1 MADKIYYDVVA
12 TGTSNTTHSFFT
24 HTEKSDGITTTN
36 LTESN
41 KLDKDFTLKRIIL
54 MPAGDIAAADAIKLT
69 EKAVIEIK
77 IDNQRVIVIP
87 AFECLASAGMEFY
100 PDAGSTGTSTYTKL
114 SDILG
119 GYQFEEPIRIPANV
133 KFEVDLHCAS
143 AFSAD
148 TNLTIEL
155 VGSSE

>member
-12 TGTSNTTHSFFT
+12 TGTTNTTISFFT
-24 HTEKSDGITTTN
+24 HTEKSDGVTTTN
-36 LTESN
+36 LTEPN
-41 KLDKDFTLKRIIL
+41 KLDRDFTLRRIVL
-54 MPAGDIAAADAIKLT
+54 MPAGDITADVKLT

-77 IDNQRVIVIP
+77 IDNRRVIVIP

-119 GYQFEEPIRIPANV
+119 GYEFSEPITIPAGT
-133 KFEVDLHCAS
+133 KFEVDLRLAS
-143 AFSAD
+143 AFGTD

-155 VGSSE
+155 IGSE

>member
-12 TGTSNTTHSFFT
+12 TGTSATTISFFT
-24 HTEKSDGITTTN
+24 HTEKSDGVTTTN
-36 LTESN
+36 LTEPN
-41 KLDKDFTLKRIIL
+41 KLDRDFTLRRIVL
-54 MPAGDIAAADAIKLT
+54 MPAGDITADDAIKLT

-77 IDNQRVIVIP
+77 IDNRRVIVIP

-119 GYQFEEPIRIPANV
+119 GYEFSEPITIPAGT
-133 KFEVDLHCAS
+133 KFEVDLRLAS
-143 AFSAD
+143 AFGTD

-155 VGSSE
+155 IGSE

>member
-24 HTEKSDGITTTN
+24 HTEKTDGITVTN
-36 LTESN
+36 LTEKN
-41 KLDKDFTLKRIIL
+41 KLDRDFTLRRIIL
-54 MPAGDIAAADAIKLT
+54 MPAADIAAADAIKLT

-77 IDNQRVIVIP
+77 VDNQRKIVIP
-87 AFECLASAGMEFY
+87 AFEALASAGMEFY

-114 SDILG
+114 ADILG
-119 GYQFEEPIRIPANV
+119 GYEFSEPITIPANT
-133 KFEVDLHCAS
+133 KFEVDLHCGS
-143 AFSAD
+143 AFGTD

-155 VGSSE
+155 IGTE